1 MVGSNAKKETRY
13 HSPLR
18 QRQAAETRRIILE
31 AALSLFG
38 SNGWA
43 ATTLTAVAEEAGVS
57 VDAVYS
63 GFGTKSALLMEVVET
78 ALVGDDEDAPMADRP
93 DFAVL
98 GEGDLEERVR
108 AGVRYT
114 MATYQRSVPIL
125 QALREAGASDDV
137 AQERSARFD
146 RDRHE
151 LMSVGMTLMMDTAA
165 PDEVT
170 DAVWALVSPEVF
182 VHLRDGRDW
191 DWNRLEDFFVE
202 LTQFAID
209 RAR

>member
-1 MVGSNAKKETRY
+1 M
-13 HSPLR
+13 
-18 QRQAAETRRIILE
+18 ILE

-63 GFGTKSALLMEVVET
+63 GFGTKSSLLMEVVEI
-78 ALVGDDEDAPMADRP
+78 ALVGDDEAAPMADRP
-93 DFAVL
+93 DFAL
-98 GEGDLEERVR
+98 IGQGDRVERVR

-114 MATYQRSVPIL
+114 MTTYQRAVPIL
-125 QALREAGASDDV
+125 RALREAGASDD
-137 AQERSARFD
+137 AARERNERFN

-151 LMSVGMTLMMDTAA
+151 LIATGMTLIMGTAA

-170 DAVWALVSPEVF
+170 DVVWALVSPEVF
-182 VHLRDGRDW
+182 VHLRDGRNW
-191 DWNRLEDFFVE
+191 DWSRLEDFFAE
-202 LTQFAID
+202 LTQSAID
-209 RAR
+209 NAS

>member
-1 MVGSNAKKETRY
+1 MVGSNAKESRY

-18 QRQAAETRRIILE
+18 QRQAAETRRIIIE

-63 GFGTKSALLMEVVET
+63 GFGTKAALLMEVVET
-78 ALVGDDEDAPMADRP
+78 ALVGDGEAAPMADRP

-98 GEGDLEERVR
+98 GDGDPADRVR

-114 MATYQRSVPIL
+114 MERYQRVVPVL
-125 QALREAGASDDV
+125 QALREAGASDGV
-137 AQERSARFD
+137 AQERSDRFD
-146 RDRHE
+146 NDRRD
-151 LMSVGMTLMMDTAA
+151 LMALGMTLMMDTAVA
-165 PDEVT
+165 DEVT

-182 VHLRDGRDW
+182 VHLRDGRGW
-191 DWNRLEDFFVE
+191 DGDRIEDFFVE
-202 LTQFAID
+202 VTQFAID
-209 RAR
+209 RAS